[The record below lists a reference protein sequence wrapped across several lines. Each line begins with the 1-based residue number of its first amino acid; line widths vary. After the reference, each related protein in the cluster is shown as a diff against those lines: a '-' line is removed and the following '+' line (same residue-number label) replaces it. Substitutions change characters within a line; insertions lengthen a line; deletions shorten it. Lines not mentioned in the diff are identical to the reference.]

1 MMTDRLPLRLITASL
16 ILAIAVIWMGG
27 FTRITDSGLGCPDW
41 PGCFGQMAMPTDSE
55 RLAYLQERYPDIHV
69 AAHKGWIEMIHRYI
83 ASLLG
88 LLIFAAAVIGIRR
101 RAVPGYPVML
111 SCVLLG
117 LVMLQG
123 AFGMWTVT
131 LKLLPKIVTAHLFGG
146 LLILSLLY
154 LLRHRLSRLV
164 EGDTRVLRTPFWVS
178 LGIVLLFV
186 QIILGGWVSTNYAG
200 WACPGILSCAPGA
213 SVAYDFRQGFDII
226 MDVGPNYEG
235 GVLSLEARAAIQ
247 MVHRAGALV
256 VALYWAVLLW
266 NLTQRGALA
275 RGKMLHFMGLLAVQ
289 IGFGFANVVYAV
301 PDSLAF
307 IHHVLA
313 VLLLLSALS
322 IACATSKP
330 IEEVTYGRIEH
341 A

>member
-1 MMTDRLPLRLITASL
+1 MTDRLPLRLITASL
-16 ILAIAVIWMGG
+16 VLAIAVIWMGG

-41 PGCFGQMAMPTDSE
+41 PGCFGQMVMPTDSE
-55 RLAYLQERYPDIHV
+55 RLAYLQERYPEIHV

-83 ASLLG
+83 AGLLG
-88 LLIFAAAVIGIRR
+88 LLILAAAVMGLKRR
-101 RAVPGYPVML
+101 NVPGYPAML
-111 SCVLLG
+111 SVLLLG
-117 LVMLQG
+117 LVILQG

-131 LKLLPKIVTAHLFGG
+131 MKLLPKIVTAHLFGG
-146 LLILSLLY
+146 LFILTMLY
-154 LLRHRLSRLV
+154 YLRHRLSRLV
-164 EGDTRVLRTPFWVS
+164 DGDLRMMRIQPIVM

-213 SVAYDFRQGFDII
+213 TVAYDFRQGFDII

-235 GVLSLEARAAIQ
+235 GLLSLEARAAIQ

-256 VALYWAVLLW
+256 VAVYWVWLLW
-266 NLTQRGALA
+266 VLMRDSGLG
-275 RGKMLHFMGLLAVQ
+275 RGKMFHFMGLLTVQ

-322 IACATSKP
+322 IAFSTSKP
-330 IEEVTYGRIEH
+330 VEEVTNGRIEH

>member
-1 MMTDRLPLRLITASL
+1 MSDRLPLRLITASL

-41 PGCFGQMAMPTDSE
+41 PGCFGQMVMPTDSE
-55 RLAYLQERYPDIHV
+55 RLEYLQARYPDIHV

-83 ASLLG
+83 AGLLG
-88 LLIFAAAVIGIRR
+88 LLILAAAVIGLKRR
-101 RAVPGYPVML
+101 NVPGYPAML
-111 SCVLLG
+111 SVLLLG

-146 LLILSLLY
+146 LLILAMLY
-154 LLRHRLSRLV
+154 YLRHRLSRLV
-164 EGDTRVLRTPFWVS
+164 AGDLRPMRMQS
-178 LGIVLLFV
+178 IALLGVVLLFV

-213 SVAYDFRQGFDII
+213 SVNYDFRQGFDII

-256 VALYWAVLLW
+256 VALYWAWLLW
-266 NLTQRGALA
+266 VLMRESDLA
-275 RGKMLHFMGLLAVQ
+275 RGKMLHFVGLLTVQ

-322 IACATSKP
+322 IALQTSKP
-330 IEEVTYGRIEH
+330 VEEVTHGHIKH